1 MIKANNYSIEPNRQV
16 KVSKRGLEELSLF
29 SQADGDGY
37 RVLSTLSGCAGER
50 KEQHSQGEELKD
62 SR

>member
-1 MIKANNYSIEPNRQV
+1 MIKANDYSIEPNKEA

-29 SQADGDGY
+29 SQAKGGGS

-50 KEQHSQGEELKD
+50 REQHSQGEELKD

>member
-1 MIKANNYSIEPNRQV
+1 MIKANDYSIEPNKEA

-29 SQADGDGY
+29 SQAK
-37 RVLSTLSGCAGER
+37 GCAGER
-50 KEQHSQGEELKD
+50 REQHSQGEELKD